1 MININQDITNLQVQR
16 HVIVPVRI
24 AVLLVRSIDDLLH
37 SKNRVYSTQTYIFE
51 DISVSILEVA
61 LLEENTV

>member
-24 AVLLVRSIDDLLH
+24 AVLFVRSIDDLLH
-37 SKNRVYSTQTYIFE
+37 SKNRVYGTQTYIFE
-51 DISVSILEVA
+51 DISLSLLEVT